1 MRMPHGRDDRH
12 TCPPEKPMTTTVTN
26 AADPSPAAGPTSQ
39 QEVWSQ
45 SKGRL
50 IPAVLVGTTLE
61 WYDVFIYAQA
71 AALIFGGVFFPTS
84 SAAMGTLLAFA
95 T

>member
-1 MRMPHGRDDRH
+1 
-12 TCPPEKPMTTTVTN
+12 MTTTATN
-26 AADPSPAAGPTSQ
+26 AADAAPGSTPSSQ
-39 QEVWSQ
+39 QDAWAQ

-84 SAAMGTLLAFA
+84 SAAM
-95 T
+95 